1 MRNILRLIITVII
14 FIVVLF
20 KAINDGFDMIYSLAL
35 ILLGISLISFSI
47 VIFKRRK

>member
-20 KAINDGFDMIYSLAL
+20 KTINDGFDMIYLLAL
-35 ILLGISLISFSI
+35 ILLGISLISFLI